1 LTKPARLKLRRL
13 QPLTPSRRTSPTEIA
28 KIQTWENNVPKI
40 ETVRFDGRTISEVRK
55 KFRQWYEDNRAKVS
69 IVNERYIERLQPGL
83 QTSGRQHQ
91 PHGHQDVY
99 TMLVEYEAK
108 SRS

>member
-1 LTKPARLKLRRL
+1 
-13 QPLTPSRRTSPTEIA
+13 
-28 KIQTWENNVPKI
+28 VPKI
-40 ETVRFDGRTISEVRK
+40 EIVRFDSRTTSEVRK

-69 IVNERYIERLQPGL
+69 IVNEHDIERLQPGL

-108 SRS
+108 SRG

>member
-1 LTKPARLKLRRL
+1 LKLRRL

-55 KFRQWYEDNRAKVS
+55 KFRQWYEDNRPKVS
-69 IVNERYIERLQPGL
+69 VVNEHDIESLEPGL

-99 TMLVEYEAK
+99 TMLVEYE
-108 SRS
+108 RRRD